1 MLLNFRPQQVHKIAA
16 LDTQHHQN
24 VIFVCDLNRQNGFG
38 EQITMD
44 NNDMCDIDD
53 VLYIA
58 KLVDCIGNKL
68 YLFATESTITFD
80 VILVLTI
87 TILCTVV
94 YGNQYTYDSYSNYI
108 DKTDTEYGNGS
119 I

>member
-24 VIFVCDLNRQNGFG
+24 VIFVCDLNRQNEFG

-53 VLYIA
+53 VLYI
-58 KLVDCIGNKL
+58 
-68 YLFATESTITFD
+68 ATESTITFD